1 MHREL
6 ALREPFLRTINIKT
20 IEDEAGTGFAST
32 SVHIIGAFA
41 GGTMFTT
48 EPITKIATK
57 ISVALCLAGVCAMY
71 SAAQAQPDAQ
81 AGAQL
86 GEQSALAGKQAQGVN
101 VEKTTE
107 KSESGA
113 TSLAA
118 GTTISAELTS
128 SLDSKKLKTGDEVK
142 ARTTDALKSTD
153 GRTILPRG
161 AQLTGHITQASAR
174 GKGAADSSLGLV
186 IDKAVLKNGQEIP
199 LNVAIQAV
207 AAPANNLDTG
217 SSYNEPP
224 MGAPAQQTS
233 RGTMNG
239 ATPVGGPLNNTTA
252 AAGGAVDNTV
262 NSTTGGVAGNA
273 AGNATGQLNANS
285 RGVVGLNNLTL
296 SAASGATS
304 QGSLLT
310 STGKNVHLDSGTR
323 LLLVAQVSASN

>member
-1 MHREL
+1 
-6 ALREPFLRTINIKT
+6 
-20 IEDEAGTGFAST
+20 
-32 SVHIIGAFA
+32 
-41 GGTMFTT
+41 MFTT
-48 EPITKIATK
+48 GPITKIATK
-57 ISVALCLAGVCAMY
+57 ISIALCLAGVCAMY
-71 SAAQAQPDAQ
+71 SAAQAQPDSQ

-86 GEQSALAGKQAQGVN
+86 GEQSALAGKQAQGAN

-118 GTTISAELTS
+118 GTTISAELTN

-174 GKGAADSSLGLV
+174 GKGQANSSLGLV

-207 AAPANNLDTG
+207 AAPVNLDAN
-217 SSYNEPP
+217 SSFNDDAPI
-224 MGAPAQQTS
+224 GGPAQQS
-233 RGTMNG
+233 GRGTLAGGAPTAPGTRNG
-239 ATPVGGPLNNTTA
+239 TTA

-262 NSTTGGVAGNA
+262 NSTTGVAGSA
-273 AGNATGQLNANS
+273 ASGANTAGQLNANS

-296 SAASGATS
+296 SAAAGAPA

-323 LLLVAQVSASN
+323 LLLVAQASASN